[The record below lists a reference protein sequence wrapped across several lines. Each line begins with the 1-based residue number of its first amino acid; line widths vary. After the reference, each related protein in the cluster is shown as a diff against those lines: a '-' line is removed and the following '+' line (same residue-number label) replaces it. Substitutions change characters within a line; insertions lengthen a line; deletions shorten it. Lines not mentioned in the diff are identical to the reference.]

1 MLQSRMG
8 VFLVTGVMVALLTA
22 CGAKA
27 PESAV
32 ASPASADGAA
42 NPFLTPSPLPYG
54 LPPFDQIEHA
64 HFAPAFAA
72 GMAEERAQVEAILAN
87 SEAPSFENTIVALEM
102 TGSTLDRVSR
112 VFYALS
118 SAHTNDDIQAL
129 RADLAPQLAAHRDA
143 IMLNPA
149 LFERVAMV
157 YGQREALGLEGE
169 ALRLVEEIYKD
180 FQRAGAALD
189 DGARARLK
197 EINSALAKES
207 AAFSDAVLSEVN
219 ASAIVVENE
228 AELAG
233 LSEDRRAALA
243 QAADEAGLGAH
254 RWLISLRNTTGQ
266 PVVADLTHRPLRER
280 LQKASEARGRR
291 GGDFDNRA
299 RVLAILKLRA
309 EKASLLG
316 FENYAAYAV
325 ANQTAQTPE
334 AVASML
340 STLAPR
346 AVANARREGAA
357 LQALIDREG
366 GGHALEAWDWSF
378 YTEKLRAERYA
389 FDAEA
394 LKPYFEMNRVLQE
407 GVFHFAEQLYGLRF
421 EARPALPTY
430 HTDVQVFEV
439 FLDEA
444 PLGLFLFDPYAR
456 PSKRGGAW
464 MNAYVSQSRLLGT
477 QAVVANHL
485 NIVKPAPGRPTLLT
499 FDEVNTMFHEFGHAL
514 HGLFSDVTYPRFSGT
529 RVPRDFVEF
538 PSQVHEMGATWPSIL
553 KNYAVHHETGEPLPE
568 AELEKVRLAQRF
580 NEGFRTTEYLA
591 AASLDQALHRLPVNA
606 LPEAEAL
613 MDLEASLLSDLG
625 FDYAPVP
632 PRYRTPY
639 FSHIMGG
646 YAAGYYSYIW
656 SEVLDADT
664 VAWFKANGGLTR
676 ENGDRFR
683 NRLLSKGSSQPAMTL
698 FEDFRGAPPSLEPLL
713 ERRGLTD

>member
-157 YGQREALGLEGE
+157 YGQRAALGLEGE

-189 DGARARLK
+189 GGARARLK

-325 ANQTAQTPE
+325 ANQTAQTLE

-357 LQALIDREG
+357 LQDLIDREG

>member
-1 MLQSRMG
+1 
-8 VFLVTGVMVALLTA
+8 
-22 CGAKA
+22 
-27 PESAV
+27 
-32 ASPASADGAA
+32 
-42 NPFLTPSPLPYG
+42 
-54 LPPFDQIEHA
+54 
-64 HFAPAFAA
+64 
-72 GMAEERAQVEAILAN
+72 
-87 SEAPSFENTIVALEM
+87 M

-157 YGQREALGLEGE
+157 YGQRAALGLEGE

-228 AELAG
+228 AELAVWRG
-233 LSEDRRAALA
+233 SPRCLA

-254 RWLISLRNTTGQ
+254 RWLIPPQYHGTA
-266 PVVADLTHRPLRER
+266 VVADLTHRPLRER

-291 GGDFDNRA
+291 GGDFDTRA

-357 LQALIDREG
+357 LQDLIDREG

-394 LKPYFEMNRVLQE
+394 RSPI
-407 GVFHFAEQLYGLRF
+407 
-421 EARPALPTY
+421 
-430 HTDVQVFEV
+430 
-439 FLDEA
+439 
-444 PLGLFLFDPYAR
+444 
-456 PSKRGGAW
+456 
-464 MNAYVSQSRLLGT
+464 SR
-477 QAVVANHL
+477 
-485 NIVKPAPGRPTLLT
+485 
-499 FDEVNTMFHEFGHAL
+499 
-514 HGLFSDVTYPRFSGT
+514 
-529 RVPRDFVEF
+529 
-538 PSQVHEMGATWPSIL
+538 
-553 KNYAVHHETGEPLPE
+553 
-568 AELEKVRLAQRF
+568 
-580 NEGFRTTEYLA
+580 
-591 AASLDQALHRLPVNA
+591 
-606 LPEAEAL
+606 
-613 MDLEASLLSDLG
+613 
-625 FDYAPVP
+625 
-632 PRYRTPY
+632 
-639 FSHIMGG
+639 
-646 YAAGYYSYIW
+646 
-656 SEVLDADT
+656 
-664 VAWFKANGGLTR
+664 
-676 ENGDRFR
+676 
-683 NRLLSKGSSQPAMTL
+683 
-698 FEDFRGAPPSLEPLL
+698 
-713 ERRGLTD
+713 

>member
-157 YGQREALGLEGE
+157 YGQRAALGLEGE

-357 LQALIDREG
+357 LQDLIDREG

>member
-1 MLQSRMG
+1 MMLQSRMG

-87 SEAPSFENTIVALEM
+87 SGAPSFENTIVALEM

-366 GGHALEAWDWSF
+366 GGHALEAWDW
-378 YTEKLRAERYA
+378 
-389 FDAEA
+389 
-394 LKPYFEMNRVLQE
+394 
-407 GVFHFAEQLYGLRF
+407 
-421 EARPALPTY
+421 
-430 HTDVQVFEV
+430 
-439 FLDEA
+439 
-444 PLGLFLFDPYAR
+444 
-456 PSKRGGAW
+456 
-464 MNAYVSQSRLLGT
+464 
-477 QAVVANHL
+477 
-485 NIVKPAPGRPTLLT
+485 
-499 FDEVNTMFHEFGHAL
+499 
-514 HGLFSDVTYPRFSGT
+514 
-529 RVPRDFVEF
+529 
-538 PSQVHEMGATWPSIL
+538 
-553 KNYAVHHETGEPLPE
+553 
-568 AELEKVRLAQRF
+568 
-580 NEGFRTTEYLA
+580 
-591 AASLDQALHRLPVNA
+591 
-606 LPEAEAL
+606 
-613 MDLEASLLSDLG
+613 
-625 FDYAPVP
+625 
-632 PRYRTPY
+632 
-639 FSHIMGG
+639 
-646 YAAGYYSYIW
+646 
-656 SEVLDADT
+656 
-664 VAWFKANGGLTR
+664 
-676 ENGDRFR
+676 
-683 NRLLSKGSSQPAMTL
+683 
-698 FEDFRGAPPSLEPLL
+698 
-713 ERRGLTD
+713 